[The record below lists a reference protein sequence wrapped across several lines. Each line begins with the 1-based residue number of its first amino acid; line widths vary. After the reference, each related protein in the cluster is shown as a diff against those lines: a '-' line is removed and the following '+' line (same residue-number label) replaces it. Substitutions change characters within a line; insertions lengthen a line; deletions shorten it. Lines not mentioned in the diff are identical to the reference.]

1 MANEAKKKFS
11 FKEYFKSV
19 KVEMKKVVWPT
30 KKEVWSYTAV
40 VIATCAVFALGFW
53 LIDTGVLAALK
64 GVLNISLSSFLQVIG
79 TLLIMWEISCRYS
92 RSKKEKRRYE
102 NV

>member
-30 KKEVWSYTAV
+30 KKETWSYTA
-40 VIATCAVFALGFW
+40 
-53 LIDTGVLAALK
+53 VLAALK
-64 GVLNISLSSFLQVIG
+64 GILNISFS
-79 TLLIMWEISCRYS
+79 
-92 RSKKEKRRYE
+92 
-102 NV
+102 